1 MRVRAVGQ
9 CPARALKRGAAGGFA
24 HIRNAQRADSFR
36 IVGRNA
42 PKMVLPADLW
52 GFPRL
57 LRIATVCDLNTP
69 AVPIPAA
76 AGAPVDERRVLYEII
91 RTVSSSVDLERVLGA
106 IVRLVTEQTRAH
118 ATLVFI
124 VEGANDELV
133 LRAVSDEQYAAQ
145 IGAVRMARGEGLAG
159 WVAKHREPV
168 FLADNALQDPR
179 VKYFPEF
186 EEEQYQSIV
195 SVPMIGPDDEVIGV
209 IALHAEA
216 PRVFT
221 EEDAAF
227 VTHSASLVASAV
239 VNARLYEAARRRVR
253 ELEGLSAL
261 ATAVSTATTLDDLL
275 PVAAQRTQTLLQARH
290 AHVYLLDRGDRLQR
304 HASAPEVGDAPSAV
318 SVSELAETRRNGA
331 GPVQATLAAALWGG
345 TPDPSSLLV
354 PMLADGEV
362 LGALVAQAGDG
373 GGFSADDRDLA
384 SSIASQV
391 AVGIKK
397 IRLIEGL
404 EERNLIKDFFADLAA
419 GRSADGLAARA
430 RRLGCDFG
438 QAKLAIVAI
447 GWREASDDERA
458 AALDRFRAALVRA
471 LPGVLVDQRDDEAVA
486 LVPALGGD
494 EADALRRLEKAL
506 GEAPNRLPLVVGVS
520 SPCVGAPALATGLQE
535 ARQAALAAP
544 VIVDQPAIV
553 PYDGLGPYK
562 YLLRVP
568 LDGDVR
574 DRQRDALR
582 KLGEYDRQRQAQLT
596 RTLEEFL
603 RQRGNISAT
612 AQALYVHPN
621 TLRQR
626 LRRIEDLT
634 GISIKGDD
642 WLMIEIALKL
652 IRLEEALG
660 PQPPAAR

>member
-1 MRVRAVGQ
+1 MV
-9 CPARALKRGAAGGFA
+9 LGANLWG
-24 HIRNAQRADSFR
+24 AQRPLGA
-36 IVGRNA
+36 G
-42 PKMVLPADLW
+42 
-52 GFPRL
+52 
-57 LRIATVCDLNTP
+57 TVCDLNTRTP
-69 AVPIPAA
+69 PIPSASDA
-76 AGAPVDERRVLYEII
+76 QVDERRVLYEII
-91 RTVSSSVDLERVLGA
+91 RTVSSSVDLEQVLGA
-106 IVRLVTEQTRAH
+106 IVELVTEQTRAH
-118 ATLVFI
+118 ATLIFI
-124 VEGANDELV
+124 AEGPDEDLV
-133 LRAVSDEQYAAQ
+133 LQSVSDDTYRDQ
-145 IGAVRMARGEGLAG
+145 IGSVRMQRGEGLAG

-168 FLADNALQDPR
+168 FIAENALQDPR

-186 EEEQYQSIV
+186 EEEKYQSIV
-195 SVPMIGPDDEVIGV
+195 SVPLIAPDSELIGV

-227 VTHSASLVASAV
+227 VIHSASLVASAI

-261 ATAVSTATTLDDLL
+261 SNVVSTATALDDLL
-275 PVAAQRTQTLLQARH
+275 PVAVSRTLPLLQAES
-290 AHVYLLDRGDRLQR
+290 AHIYLLDRGDRLQR

-318 SVSELAETRRNGA
+318 TVSELAESRRTGSTST
-331 GPVQATLAAALWGG
+331 VQATLGAALWGASAEPG
-345 TPDPSSLLV
+345 ALLV

-362 LGALVAQAGDG
+362 LGALVVHTAAGRS
-373 GGFSADDRDLA
+373 FSPDDRELA
-384 SSIASQV
+384 ASIASQI

-419 GRSADGLAARA
+419 GRFADGLSSRA
-430 RRLGCDFG
+430 RRLGCDFA
-438 QAKLAIVAI
+438 QPKLALVAI
-447 GWREASDDERA
+447 GWRDANDDERA
-458 AALDRFRAALVRA
+458 TALERFRANLVRA
-471 LPGVLVDQRDDEAVA
+471 LPGVLVDQRDEEAVA
-486 LVPALGGD
+486 LVPALGTD
-494 EADALRRLEKAL
+494 ESDSLRRLEKAL
-506 GEAPNRLPLVVGVS
+506 GEGANRLPLVIGVS
-520 SPCVGAPALATGLQE
+520 SPCLGAAALATGLQE

-544 VIVDQPAIV
+544 VIVDAPAVV

-582 KLGEYDRQRQAQLT
+582 KLGDYDRQRQAQLT

-626 LRRIEDLT
+626 LRRIEELT

-660 PQPPAAR
+660 RQA

>member
-1 MRVRAVGQ
+1 
-9 CPARALKRGAAGGFA
+9 
-24 HIRNAQRADSFR
+24 
-36 IVGRNA
+36 
-42 PKMVLPADLW
+42 MVLGTNLW
-52 GFPRL
+52 GAHRPL
-57 LRIATVCDLNTP
+57 GAGTVCDLNTRTQ
-69 AVPIPAA
+69 PIPSASDA
-76 AGAPVDERRVLYEII
+76 QVDERRVLYEII
-91 RTVSSSVDLERVLGA
+91 RTVSSSVDLEQVLGA
-106 IVRLVTEQTRAH
+106 IVELVTEQTRAH
-118 ATLVFI
+118 ATLIFI
-124 VEGANDELV
+124 AEGPDEDLV
-133 LRAVSDEQYAAQ
+133 LQSVSDDTYRDQ
-145 IGAVRMARGEGLAG
+145 IGSVRMQRGEGLAG

-168 FLADNALQDPR
+168 FIAENALQDPR

-186 EEEQYQSIV
+186 EEEKYQSIV
-195 SVPMIGPDDEVIGV
+195 SVPLIAPDSELIGV

-227 VTHSASLVASAV
+227 VIHSASLVASAI

-261 ATAVSTATTLDDLL
+261 SNVVSTATALDDLL
-275 PVAAQRTQTLLQARH
+275 PVAVARTLPLLQAES
-290 AHVYLLDRGDRLQR
+290 AHIYLLDRGDRLQR

-318 SVSELAETRRNGA
+318 TVSELAESRRTGSTSA
-331 GPVQATLAAALWGG
+331 VQATLGAALWGASAEPG
-345 TPDPSSLLV
+345 ALLV

-362 LGALVAQAGDG
+362 LGALVVHTAAGRS
-373 GGFSADDRDLA
+373 FSPDDRELA
-384 SSIASQV
+384 ASIASQI

-419 GRSADGLAARA
+419 GRFADGLSSRA
-430 RRLGCDFG
+430 RRLGCDFA
-438 QAKLAIVAI
+438 QPKLALVAI
-447 GWREASDDERA
+447 GWRDANDDERA
-458 AALDRFRAALVRA
+458 TALERFRANLVRA
-471 LPGVLVDQRDDEAVA
+471 LPGVLVDQRDEEAVA
-486 LVPALGGD
+486 LVPALGTD
-494 EADALRRLEKAL
+494 ESDSLRRLEKAL
-506 GEAPNRLPLVVGVS
+506 GEGANRLPLVIGVS
-520 SPCVGAPALATGLQE
+520 SPCLGAAALATGLQE

-544 VIVDQPAIV
+544 VIVDAPAVV

-582 KLGEYDRQRQAQLT
+582 KLGDYDRQRQAQLT

-626 LRRIEDLT
+626 LRRIEELT

-660 PQPPAAR
+660 RQA

>member
-1 MRVRAVGQ
+1 
-9 CPARALKRGAAGGFA
+9 
-24 HIRNAQRADSFR
+24 
-36 IVGRNA
+36 
-42 PKMVLPADLW
+42 
-52 GFPRL
+52 
-57 LRIATVCDLNTP
+57 VCDLNTRTP
-69 AVPIPAA
+69 PIPSASDA
-76 AGAPVDERRVLYEII
+76 QVDERRVLYEII
-91 RTVSSSVDLERVLGA
+91 RTVSSSVDLEQVLGA
-106 IVRLVTEQTRAH
+106 ITELVTEQTRAH
-118 ATLVFI
+118 ATLIFI
-124 VEGANDELV
+124 AEGPDEDLV
-133 LRAVSDEQYAAQ
+133 LQSVSDDTYRDQ
-145 IGAVRMARGEGLAG
+145 IGSVRMKRGEGLAG

-168 FLADNALQDPR
+168 FIAENALQDPR

-186 EEEQYQSIV
+186 EEEKYQSIV
-195 SVPMIGPDDEVIGV
+195 SVPLIAPDSELIGV

-227 VTHSASLVASAV
+227 VIHSASLVASAI

-261 ATAVSTATTLDDLL
+261 SNVVSTATALDDLL
-275 PVAAQRTQTLLQARH
+275 PVAVSRTLPLLQAES
-290 AHVYLLDRGDRLQR
+290 AHIYLLDRGDRLQR

-318 SVSELAETRRNGA
+318 TVSELAESRRTGNTSA
-331 GPVQATLAAALWGG
+331 VQATLGAALWGASAEPG
-345 TPDPSSLLV
+345 ALLV

-362 LGALVAQAGDG
+362 LGALVVHTAAGRR
-373 GGFSADDRDLA
+373 FSPDDRDLA
-384 SSIASQV
+384 ASIASQI

-419 GRSADGLAARA
+419 GRFADGLSSRA
-430 RRLGCDFG
+430 RRLGCDFA
-438 QAKLAIVAI
+438 QPKLALVAI
-447 GWREASDDERA
+447 GWRDANDDERA
-458 AALDRFRAALVRA
+458 NALERFRANLVRA
-471 LPGVLVDQRDDEAVA
+471 MPGVLVDQRDEEAVA
-486 LVPALGGD
+486 LVPALGTD
-494 EADALRRLEKAL
+494 ESDSLRRLEKAL
-506 GEAPNRLPLVVGVS
+506 GEGPNRLPLVIGVS
-520 SPCVGAPALATGLQE
+520 SPCLGAAALATGLQE

-544 VIVDQPAIV
+544 VIVDAPAVV

-626 LRRIEDLT
+626 LRRIEELT

-660 PQPPAAR
+660 RQS

>member
-1 MRVRAVGQ
+1 
-9 CPARALKRGAAGGFA
+9 
-24 HIRNAQRADSFR
+24 
-36 IVGRNA
+36 
-42 PKMVLPADLW
+42 MVLGADLW
-52 GFPRL
+52 GAHRPL
-57 LRIATVCDLNTP
+57 GAGTVCDLNTRTP
-69 AVPIPAA
+69 PIPATTDA
-76 AGAPVDERRVLYEII
+76 HVDERRVLYEII
-91 RTVSSSVDLERVLGA
+91 RTVSSSVDLEQVLGA
-106 IVRLVTEQTRAH
+106 ITELVTEQTRAH
-118 ATLVFI
+118 ATLIFI
-124 VEGANDELV
+124 AEGPDEDLV
-133 LRAVSDEQYAAQ
+133 LQSVSDDTYRDQ
-145 IGAVRMARGEGLAG
+145 IGSVRMKRGEGLAG

-168 FLADNALQDPR
+168 FIAENALQDPR

-186 EEEQYQSIV
+186 EEEKYQSIV
-195 SVPMIGPDDEVIGV
+195 SVPLIAPDSELIGV

-227 VTHSASLVASAV
+227 VIHSASLVASAI

-261 ATAVSTATTLDDLL
+261 SNVVSTATALDDLL
-275 PVAAQRTQTLLQARH
+275 PVAVSRTLPLLQAES
-290 AHVYLLDRGDRLQR
+290 AHIYLLDRGDRLQR

-318 SVSELAETRRNGA
+318 TVSELAESRRTGNTSA
-331 GPVQATLAAALWGG
+331 VQATLGAALWGASAEPG
-345 TPDPSSLLV
+345 ALLV

-362 LGALVAQAGDG
+362 LGALVVHTAAGRR
-373 GGFSADDRDLA
+373 FSPDDRDLA
-384 SSIASQV
+384 ASIASQI

-419 GRSADGLAARA
+419 GRFADGLSSRA
-430 RRLGCDFG
+430 RRLGCDFA
-438 QAKLAIVAI
+438 QPKLALVAI
-447 GWREASDDERA
+447 GWRDANDDERA
-458 AALDRFRAALVRA
+458 NALERFRANLVRA
-471 LPGVLVDQRDDEAVA
+471 MPGVLVDQRDEEAVA
-486 LVPALGGD
+486 LVPALGTD
-494 EADALRRLEKAL
+494 ESDSLRRLEKAL
-506 GEAPNRLPLVVGVS
+506 GEGPNRLPLVIGVS
-520 SPCVGAPALATGLQE
+520 SPCLGAAALATGLQE

-544 VIVDQPAIV
+544 VIVDAPAVV

-626 LRRIEDLT
+626 LRRIEELT

-660 PQPPAAR
+660 RQA

>member
-1 MRVRAVGQ
+1 MV
-9 CPARALKRGAAGGFA
+9 LGANLWG
-24 HIRNAQRADSFR
+24 AQRPLGA
-36 IVGRNA
+36 G
-42 PKMVLPADLW
+42 
-52 GFPRL
+52 
-57 LRIATVCDLNTP
+57 TVCDLNTRTP
-69 AVPIPAA
+69 PIPSASDA
-76 AGAPVDERRVLYEII
+76 QVDERRVLYEII
-91 RTVSSSVDLERVLGA
+91 RTVSSSVDLEQVLGA
-106 IVRLVTEQTRAH
+106 IVELVTEQTRAH
-118 ATLVFI
+118 ATLIFI
-124 VEGANDELV
+124 AEGPDEDLV
-133 LRAVSDEQYAAQ
+133 LQSVSDDTYRDQ
-145 IGAVRMARGEGLAG
+145 IGSVRMQRGEGLAG

-168 FLADNALQDPR
+168 FIAENALQDPR

-186 EEEQYQSIV
+186 EEEKYQSIV
-195 SVPMIGPDDEVIGV
+195 SVPLIAPDSELIGV

-227 VTHSASLVASAV
+227 VIHSASLVASAI

-261 ATAVSTATTLDDLL
+261 SNVVSTATALDDLL
-275 PVAAQRTQTLLQARH
+275 PVAVARALPLLQAES
-290 AHVYLLDRGDRLQR
+290 AHIYLLDRGDRLQR

-318 SVSELAETRRNGA
+318 TVSELAESRRTGSTSA
-331 GPVQATLAAALWGG
+331 VQATLGAALWGASAEPG
-345 TPDPSSLLV
+345 ALLV

-362 LGALVAQAGDG
+362 LGALVVHTAAGRS
-373 GGFSADDRDLA
+373 FSPDDRELA
-384 SSIASQV
+384 ASIASQI

-419 GRSADGLAARA
+419 GRFADGLSSRA
-430 RRLGCDFG
+430 RRLGCDFA
-438 QAKLAIVAI
+438 QPKLALVAI
-447 GWREASDDERA
+447 GWRDANDDERA
-458 AALDRFRAALVRA
+458 TALERFRANLVRA
-471 LPGVLVDQRDDEAVA
+471 MPGVLVDQRDEEAVA
-486 LVPALGGD
+486 LVPALGTD
-494 EADALRRLEKAL
+494 ESDSLRRLEKAL
-506 GEAPNRLPLVVGVS
+506 GEGANRLPLVIGVS
-520 SPCVGAPALATGLQE
+520 SPCLGAAALATGLQE

-544 VIVDQPAIV
+544 VIVDAPAVV

-582 KLGEYDRQRQAQLT
+582 KLGDYDRQRQAQLT

-626 LRRIEDLT
+626 LRRIEELT

-660 PQPPAAR
+660 RQA

>member
-1 MRVRAVGQ
+1 M
-9 CPARALKRGAAGGFA
+9 
-24 HIRNAQRADSFR
+24 
-36 IVGRNA
+36 
-42 PKMVLPADLW
+42 
-52 GFPRL
+52 
-57 LRIATVCDLNTP
+57 CDLNTRSP
-69 AVPIPAA
+69 STPPAA
-76 AGAPVDERRVLYEII
+76 DAPVDERRVLYEII
-91 RTVSSSVDLERVLGA
+91 RTISSSVDLEQVLDA
-106 IVRLVTEQTRAH
+106 IVDLVTEQTRAH

-124 VEGANDELV
+124 VEGPDEELV
-133 LRAVSDEQYAAQ
+133 LRAVSDDQYRAQ
-145 IGAVRMARGEGLAG
+145 VGQVRMARGEGLAG

-216 PRVFT
+216 PRLFT

-227 VTHSASLVASAV
+227 VIHSASLVASAV

-253 ELEGLSAL
+253 ELEGLSAV
-261 ATAVSTATTLDDLL
+261 ATAVSTATALDDLL
-275 PVAAQRTQTLLQARH
+275 PVAAQRAQSLLRAEH
-290 AHVYLLDRGDRLQR
+290 AHIYLLDHGDSLQR
-304 HASAPEVGDAPSAV
+304 HASAPDVGDAPTAV

-331 GPVQATLAAALWGG
+331 SSVQATLAAALWG
-345 TPDPSSLLV
+345 TAPDPGSLLV

-362 LGALVAQAGDG
+362 LGALVVQAGEG
-373 GGFSADDRDLA
+373 RGFSSDDRDLA

-419 GRSADGLAARA
+419 GRFADGLTARA
-430 RRLGCDFG
+430 RRLGCDFA
-438 QAKLAIVAI
+438 QPKLAIVVV
-447 GWREASDDERA
+447 GWRDAADDQRA
-458 AALDRFRAALVRA
+458 TALDRFRAALSRA
-471 LPGVLVDQRDDEAVA
+471 LPGVLIDQRDDEAVA
-486 LVPALGGD
+486 LVPALGAD
-494 EADALRRLEKAL
+494 EADTIRRLEKAL
-506 GEAPNRLPLVVGVS
+506 GEGATRLPLVVGVS

-544 VIVDQPAIV
+544 VIVDQPAVV

-582 KLGEYDRQRQAQLT
+582 RLGEYDRQRQAQLT

-660 PQPPAAR
+660 PRG

>member
-1 MRVRAVGQ
+1 
-9 CPARALKRGAAGGFA
+9 
-24 HIRNAQRADSFR
+24 
-36 IVGRNA
+36 
-42 PKMVLPADLW
+42 MVLGADLW
-52 GFPRL
+52 GAHGTL
-57 LRIATVCDLNTP
+57 SAGTVCDLNTRTP
-69 AVPIPAA
+69 PIPSASDA
-76 AGAPVDERRVLYEII
+76 QVDERRVLYEII
-91 RTVSSSVDLERVLGA
+91 RTVSSSVDLEQVLGA
-106 IVRLVTEQTRAH
+106 IVELVTEQTRAH
-118 ATLVFI
+118 ATLIFI
-124 VEGANDELV
+124 AEGPDEDLV
-133 LRAVSDEQYAAQ
+133 LQSVSDDTYRDQ
-145 IGAVRMARGEGLAG
+145 IGSVRMKRGEGLAG

-168 FLADNALQDPR
+168 FIAENALQDPR

-186 EEEQYQSIV
+186 EEEKYQSIV
-195 SVPMIGPDDEVIGV
+195 SVPLIAPDSELIGV

-227 VTHSASLVASAV
+227 VIHSASLVASAI

-261 ATAVSTATTLDDLL
+261 SNVVSTATALDDLL
-275 PVAAQRTQTLLQARH
+275 PVAVARALPLLQAES
-290 AHVYLLDRGDRLQR
+290 AHIYLLDRGDRLQR

-318 SVSELAETRRNGA
+318 TVSELAESRRTGSTSA
-331 GPVQATLAAALWGG
+331 VQATLGAALWGASAEPG
-345 TPDPSSLLV
+345 ALLV

-362 LGALVAQAGDG
+362 LGALVVHTADG
-373 GGFSADDRDLA
+373 RRFSPDDRELA
-384 SSIASQV
+384 ASIASQI

-419 GRSADGLAARA
+419 GRFADGLSSRA
-430 RRLGCDFG
+430 RRLGCDFA
-438 QAKLAIVAI
+438 QPKLALVAI
-447 GWREASDDERA
+447 GWRDANDDERA
-458 AALDRFRAALVRA
+458 TALERFRANLVRA
-471 LPGVLVDQRDDEAVA
+471 MPGVLVDQRDEEAVA
-486 LVPALGGD
+486 LVPALGAD
-494 EADALRRLEKAL
+494 ESDSLRRLEKAL
-506 GEAPNRLPLVVGVS
+506 GEGANRLPLVIGVS
-520 SPCVGAPALATGLQE
+520 SPCLGAAALATGLQE

-544 VIVDQPAIV
+544 VIVDAPAVV

-603 RQRGNISAT
+603 RQRGNISET

-626 LRRIEDLT
+626 LRRIEELT

-660 PQPPAAR
+660 RQA

>member
-1 MRVRAVGQ
+1 
-9 CPARALKRGAAGGFA
+9 
-24 HIRNAQRADSFR
+24 
-36 IVGRNA
+36 
-42 PKMVLPADLW
+42 MVLGAYLW
-52 GFPRL
+52 GTHRPL
-57 LRIATVCDLNTP
+57 SAGTVCDLNTRTP
-69 AVPIPAA
+69 PIPSASDA
-76 AGAPVDERRVLYEII
+76 QVDERRVLYEII
-91 RTVSSSVDLERVLGA
+91 RTVSSSVDLEQVLGA
-106 IVRLVTEQTRAH
+106 IVELVTEQTRAH
-118 ATLVFI
+118 ATLIFI
-124 VEGANDELV
+124 AEGPDEDLV
-133 LRAVSDEQYAAQ
+133 LQSVSDDTYRDQ
-145 IGAVRMARGEGLAG
+145 IGSVRMKRGEGLAG

-168 FLADNALQDPR
+168 FIAENALQDPR

-186 EEEQYQSIV
+186 EEEKYQSIV
-195 SVPMIGPDDEVIGV
+195 SVPLIAPDSELIGV

-227 VTHSASLVASAV
+227 VIHSASLVASAI

-261 ATAVSTATTLDDLL
+261 SNVVSTATALDDLL
-275 PVAAQRTQTLLQARH
+275 PVAVARALPLLQAES
-290 AHVYLLDRGDRLQR
+290 AHIYLLDRGDRLQR

-318 SVSELAETRRNGA
+318 TVSELAESRRTGSTST
-331 GPVQATLAAALWGG
+331 VQATLGAALWGASAEPG
-345 TPDPSSLLV
+345 ALLV

-362 LGALVAQAGDG
+362 LGALVVHTAAGRS
-373 GGFSADDRDLA
+373 FSPDDRELA
-384 SSIASQV
+384 ASIASQI

-419 GRSADGLAARA
+419 GRFADGLSSRA
-430 RRLGCDFG
+430 RRLGCDFA
-438 QAKLAIVAI
+438 QPKLALVAI
-447 GWREASDDERA
+447 GWRDANDEERA
-458 AALDRFRAALVRA
+458 TALERFRANLVRA
-471 LPGVLVDQRDDEAVA
+471 MPGVLVDQRDEEAVA
-486 LVPALGGD
+486 LVPALGTD
-494 EADALRRLEKAL
+494 ESDSLRRLEKAL
-506 GEAPNRLPLVVGVS
+506 GEGANRLPLMIGVS
-520 SPCVGAPALATGLQE
+520 SPCLGAAALATGLQE

-544 VIVDQPAIV
+544 VIVDAPAVV

-626 LRRIEDLT
+626 LRRIEELT

-660 PQPPAAR
+660 RQA

>member
-1 MRVRAVGQ
+1 MV
-9 CPARALKRGAAGGFA
+9 LGANLWG
-24 HIRNAQRADSFR
+24 AQRPLGA
-36 IVGRNA
+36 G
-42 PKMVLPADLW
+42 
-52 GFPRL
+52 
-57 LRIATVCDLNTP
+57 TVCDLNTRTP
-69 AVPIPAA
+69 PIPSASDA
-76 AGAPVDERRVLYEII
+76 QVDERRVLYEII
-91 RTVSSSVDLERVLGA
+91 RTVSSSVDLEQVLGA
-106 IVRLVTEQTRAH
+106 IVELVTEQTRAH
-118 ATLVFI
+118 ATLIFI
-124 VEGANDELV
+124 AEGPDEDLV
-133 LRAVSDEQYAAQ
+133 LQSVSDNTYRDQ
-145 IGAVRMARGEGLAG
+145 IGSVRMQRGEGLAG

-168 FLADNALQDPR
+168 FIAENALQDPR

-186 EEEQYQSIV
+186 EEEKYQSIV
-195 SVPMIGPDDEVIGV
+195 SVPLIAPDSELIGV

-227 VTHSASLVASAV
+227 VIHSASLVASAI

-261 ATAVSTATTLDDLL
+261 SNVVSTATALDDLL
-275 PVAAQRTQTLLQARH
+275 PVAVARALPLLQAES
-290 AHVYLLDRGDRLQR
+290 AHIYLLDRGDRLQR

-318 SVSELAETRRNGA
+318 TVSELAESRRTGSTST
-331 GPVQATLAAALWGG
+331 VQATLGAALWGASAEPG
-345 TPDPSSLLV
+345 ALLV

-362 LGALVAQAGDG
+362 LGALVVHTAAGRS
-373 GGFSADDRDLA
+373 FSPDDRELA
-384 SSIASQV
+384 ASIASQI

-419 GRSADGLAARA
+419 GRFADGLSSRA
-430 RRLGCDFG
+430 RRLGCDFA
-438 QAKLAIVAI
+438 QPKLALVAI
-447 GWREASDDERA
+447 GWRDANDDERA
-458 AALDRFRAALVRA
+458 TALERFRANLVRA
-471 LPGVLVDQRDDEAVA
+471 LPGVLVDQRDEEAVA
-486 LVPALGGD
+486 LVPALGTD
-494 EADALRRLEKAL
+494 ESDSLRRLEKAL
-506 GEAPNRLPLVVGVS
+506 GEGANRLPLVIGVS
-520 SPCVGAPALATGLQE
+520 SPCLGAAALATGLQE

-544 VIVDQPAIV
+544 VIVDAPAVV

-582 KLGEYDRQRQAQLT
+582 KLGDYDRQRQAQLT

-626 LRRIEDLT
+626 LRRIEELT

-660 PQPPAAR
+660 RQA

>member
-1 MRVRAVGQ
+1 MV
-9 CPARALKRGAAGGFA
+9 LGANLWG
-24 HIRNAQRADSFR
+24 AQRPLGA
-36 IVGRNA
+36 G
-42 PKMVLPADLW
+42 
-52 GFPRL
+52 
-57 LRIATVCDLNTP
+57 TVCDLNTRTP
-69 AVPIPAA
+69 PIPSASDA
-76 AGAPVDERRVLYEII
+76 QVDERRVLYEII
-91 RTVSSSVDLERVLGA
+91 RTVSSSVDLEQVLGA
-106 IVRLVTEQTRAH
+106 IVELVTEQTRAH
-118 ATLVFI
+118 ATLIFI
-124 VEGANDELV
+124 AEGPDEDLV
-133 LRAVSDEQYAAQ
+133 LQSVSDNTYRDQ
-145 IGAVRMARGEGLAG
+145 IGSVRMQRGEGLAG

-168 FLADNALQDPR
+168 FIAENALQDPR

-186 EEEQYQSIV
+186 EEEKYQSIV
-195 SVPMIGPDDEVIGV
+195 SVPLIAPDSELIGV

-227 VTHSASLVASAV
+227 VIHSASLVASAI

-261 ATAVSTATTLDDLL
+261 SNVVSTATALDDLL
-275 PVAAQRTQTLLQARH
+275 PVAVARALPLLQAES
-290 AHVYLLDRGDRLQR
+290 AHIYLLDRGDRLQR

-318 SVSELAETRRNGA
+318 TVSELAESRRTGSTSA
-331 GPVQATLAAALWGG
+331 VQATLGAALWGASAEPG
-345 TPDPSSLLV
+345 ALLV

-362 LGALVAQAGDG
+362 LGALVVHTAAGRS
-373 GGFSADDRDLA
+373 FSPDDRELA
-384 SSIASQV
+384 ASIASQI

-419 GRSADGLAARA
+419 GRFADGLSSRA
-430 RRLGCDFG
+430 RRLGCDFA
-438 QAKLAIVAI
+438 QPKLALVAI
-447 GWREASDDERA
+447 GWRDANDDERA
-458 AALDRFRAALVRA
+458 TALERFRANLVRA
-471 LPGVLVDQRDDEAVA
+471 LPGVLVDQRDEEAVA
-486 LVPALGGD
+486 LVPALGTD
-494 EADALRRLEKAL
+494 ESDSLRRLEKAL
-506 GEAPNRLPLVVGVS
+506 GEGANRLPLVIGVS
-520 SPCVGAPALATGLQE
+520 SPCLGAAALATGLQE

-544 VIVDQPAIV
+544 VIVDAPAVV

-582 KLGEYDRQRQAQLT
+582 KLGDYDRQRQAQLT

-626 LRRIEDLT
+626 LRRIEELT

-660 PQPPAAR
+660 RQA

>member
-1 MRVRAVGQ
+1 M
-9 CPARALKRGAAGGFA
+9 
-24 HIRNAQRADSFR
+24 
-36 IVGRNA
+36 
-42 PKMVLPADLW
+42 
-52 GFPRL
+52 
-57 LRIATVCDLNTP
+57 CDLNTRTPPLP
-69 AVPIPAA
+69 AVDAA
-76 AGAPVDERRVLYEII
+76 QVDERRVLYEII
-91 RTVSSSVDLERVLGA
+91 RTVSSSVDLEQVLGA
-106 IVRLVTEQTRAH
+106 IVELVTEQTRAH
-118 ATLVFI
+118 ATLIFI
-124 VEGANDELV
+124 AEGPDEDLV
-133 LRAVSDEQYAAQ
+133 LQSVSDDTYRGQ
-145 IGAVRMARGEGLAG
+145 IGTVRMRRGEGLAG

-168 FLADNALQDPR
+168 FIAENALQDPR

-186 EEEQYQSIV
+186 EEEKYQSIV
-195 SVPMIGPDDEVIGV
+195 SVPLIAPDGELIGV

-227 VTHSASLVASAV
+227 VIHSASLVASAI

-261 ATAVSTATTLDDLL
+261 ATVVSSATALDDLL
-275 PVAAQRTQTLLQARH
+275 PVAVTRALPLLQAES
-290 AHVYLLDRGDRLQR
+290 AHIYLLDRGDRLQR

-318 SVSELAETRRNGA
+318 TVSELAESRRTGSTSA
-331 GPVQATLAAALWGG
+331 VQATLGAALWGASAEPG
-345 TPDPSSLLV
+345 ALLV

-362 LGALVAQAGDG
+362 LGALVVHTAPGRS
-373 GGFSADDRDLA
+373 FSPDDRELA
-384 SSIASQV
+384 ASIASQV

-404 EERNLIKDFFADLAA
+404 EERNLIKDFFSDLAA
-419 GRSADGLAARA
+419 GRFADGLSSRA

-438 QAKLAIVAI
+438 QPKLALVAI
-447 GWREASDDERA
+447 GWRDADDEDRA
-458 AALDRFRAALVRA
+458 SALERFRANLVRA
-471 LPGVLVDQRDDEAVA
+471 LPGVLVDQRDEEAVA
-486 LVPALGGD
+486 LVPALGVD
-494 EADALRRLEKAL
+494 EADSLKRLEKAL
-506 GEAPNRLPLVVGVS
+506 GEGPARLPLVVGVS
-520 SPCVGAPALATGLQE
+520 SPCLGAAALATGLQE

-544 VIVDQPAIV
+544 VIVDAPAIV

-626 LRRIEDLT
+626 LRRIEELT

-660 PQPPAAR
+660 Q

>member
-1 MRVRAVGQ
+1 M
-9 CPARALKRGAAGGFA
+9 
-24 HIRNAQRADSFR
+24 
-36 IVGRNA
+36 
-42 PKMVLPADLW
+42 
-52 GFPRL
+52 
-57 LRIATVCDLNTP
+57 CDLNTRAP
-69 AVPIPAA
+69 RI
-76 AGAPVDERRVLYEII
+76 GTSDDAPVDDRRVLYEII
-91 RTVSSSVDLERVLGA
+91 RTVSSSVDLEQVLGA
-106 IVRLVTEQTRAH
+106 IVELVTEQTRAH
-118 ATLVFI
+118 ATLIFI
-124 VEGANDELV
+124 AEGPDEELV
-133 LRAVSDEQYAAQ
+133 LRAVSDDHYRDQ
-145 IGAVRMARGEGLAG
+145 IGTVRMRRGEGLAG

-168 FLADNALQDPR
+168 FIAENALQDRR

-186 EEEQYQSIV
+186 EEEKYQSIV
-195 SVPMIGPDDEVIGV
+195 SVPLIAPDDEMIGV

-227 VTHSASLVASAV
+227 VIHSASLVASAI

-261 ATAVSTATTLDDLL
+261 VNAVSSATALDDLL
-275 PVAAQRTQTLLQARH
+275 PVAARRALELLQADS
-290 AHVYLLDRGDRLQR
+290 AHIYLLDRGDRLQR
-304 HASAPEVGDAPSAV
+304 HASAPDVGDAPSAV
-318 SVSELAETRRNGA
+318 SVSELAETRRSGA
-331 GPVQATLAAALWGG
+331 SSVEAALAAALWGAA
-345 TPDPSSLLV
+345 PDPASLLV

-362 LGALVAQAGDG
+362 LGALVVRAADG
-373 GGFSADDRDLA
+373 GGFSPDDRDLA
-384 SSIASQV
+384 ASLASQV

-419 GRSADGLAARA
+419 GRFADGLTARA

-438 QAKLAIVAI
+438 QSKLAVVAI
-447 GWREASDDERA
+447 GWRDAPDEDRA
-458 AALDRFRAALVRA
+458 TALDRFRAALTRTV
-471 LPGVLVDQRDDEAVA
+471 PGVLIDQRDDEAVA
-486 LVPALGGD
+486 LVPTLGQG
-494 EADALRRLEKAL
+494 EADALRRLERAL
-506 GEAPNRLPLVVGVS
+506 GDGAARLPLVVGVS
-520 SPCVGAPALATGLQE
+520 SPCLGAPALATGLQE

-544 VIVDQPAIV
+544 VIVDRPAVV

-596 RTLEEFL
+596 RTLEEYL

-626 LRRIEDLT
+626 LRRIEELT

-660 PQPPAAR
+660 PARR

>member
-1 MRVRAVGQ
+1 MV
-9 CPARALKRGAAGGFA
+9 LGANLWG
-24 HIRNAQRADSFR
+24 AQRPLGA
-36 IVGRNA
+36 G
-42 PKMVLPADLW
+42 
-52 GFPRL
+52 
-57 LRIATVCDLNTP
+57 TVCDLNTRTP
-69 AVPIPAA
+69 PIPSASDA
-76 AGAPVDERRVLYEII
+76 QVDERRVLYEII
-91 RTVSSSVDLERVLGA
+91 RTVSSSVDLEQVLGA
-106 IVRLVTEQTRAH
+106 IVELVTEQTRAH
-118 ATLVFI
+118 ATLIFI
-124 VEGANDELV
+124 AEGPDEDLV
-133 LRAVSDEQYAAQ
+133 LQSVSDDTYRDQ
-145 IGAVRMARGEGLAG
+145 IGSVRMQRGEGLAG

-168 FLADNALQDPR
+168 FIAENALQDPR

-186 EEEQYQSIV
+186 EEEKYQSIV
-195 SVPMIGPDDEVIGV
+195 SVPLIAPDSELIGV

-227 VTHSASLVASAV
+227 VIHSASLVASAI

-261 ATAVSTATTLDDLL
+261 SNVVSTATALDDLL
-275 PVAAQRTQTLLQARH
+275 PVAVARALPLLQAES
-290 AHVYLLDRGDRLQR
+290 AHIYLLDRGDRLQR

-318 SVSELAETRRNGA
+318 TVSELAESRRTGSTST
-331 GPVQATLAAALWGG
+331 VQATLGAALWGASAEPG
-345 TPDPSSLLV
+345 ALLV

-362 LGALVAQAGDG
+362 LGALVVHTAAGRS
-373 GGFSADDRDLA
+373 FSPDDRELA
-384 SSIASQV
+384 ASIASQI

-419 GRSADGLAARA
+419 GRFADGLSSRA
-430 RRLGCDFG
+430 RRLGCDFA
-438 QAKLAIVAI
+438 QPKLALVAI
-447 GWREASDDERA
+447 GWRDANDDERA
-458 AALDRFRAALVRA
+458 TALERFRANLVRA
-471 LPGVLVDQRDDEAVA
+471 LPGVLVDQRDEEAVA
-486 LVPALGGD
+486 LVPALGTD
-494 EADALRRLEKAL
+494 ESDSLRRLEKAL
-506 GEAPNRLPLVVGVS
+506 GEGANRLPLVIGVS
-520 SPCVGAPALATGLQE
+520 SPCLGAAALATGLQE

-544 VIVDQPAIV
+544 VIVDAPAVV
-553 PYDGLGPYK
+553 PYDGLGSYK

-582 KLGEYDRQRQAQLT
+582 KLGDYDRQRQAQLT

-626 LRRIEDLT
+626 LRRIEELT

-660 PQPPAAR
+660 RQA